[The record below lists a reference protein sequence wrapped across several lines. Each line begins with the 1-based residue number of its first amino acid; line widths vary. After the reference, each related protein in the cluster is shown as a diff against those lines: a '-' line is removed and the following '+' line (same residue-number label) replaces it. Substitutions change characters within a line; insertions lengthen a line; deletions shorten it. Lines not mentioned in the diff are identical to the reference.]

1 MSTPPLGQFFERD
14 WQRADSGAIRYA
26 IIGLGSFATE
36 QVLPSIQ
43 ESEISTNSVLVSGSR
58 DKASRLA
65 KTYNGQALTYDEFHD
80 GQEKESYEA
89 VYIATPNK
97 RHLDFIET
105 AAANGKHIL
114 CEKPLEGTTERAEK
128 AVTICKDAGVN
139 LMTAYRMQTHP
150 MLRELRRLIS
160 NGFFGQPVQIHST
173 FSIVMDELDSWRLDS
188 EQGGGALFDLGI
200 YSVNTLR
207 FLLESNPT
215 AVFGS
220 TYSET
225 AGFEDV
231 DEHISFEMTFP
242 GGISAMCTASFNGF
256 RDDKLV
262 LTGTDGKLLFESPY
276 DDLAPRSLTLEID
289 GERYEISDEETN
301 EIREEFDYFSSCILK
316 EGTPEPDGEDGLTDM
331 RIMAAIYESAA
342 SETRVAL

>member
-1 MSTPPLGQFFERD
+1 MSTPPLGRFFERD
-14 WQRADSGAIRYA
+14 WQLADSGTVRYA

-36 QVLPSIQ
+36 QVLPSIH
-43 ESEISTNSVLVSGSR
+43 ESEVSTVSVLVSSSR
-58 DKASRLA
+58 EKATRFA
-65 KTYNGQALTYDEFHD
+65 ETYNGQALTYDEFHD
-80 GQEKESYEA
+80 GEGKETYDA
-89 VYIATPNK
+89 VYIATPNM

-114 CEKPLEGTTERAEK
+114 CEKPLEGTEARAERA
-128 AVTICKDAGVN
+128 VTLCKDAGVI

-160 NGFFGQPVQIHST
+160 EGFFGQPVQIHST
-173 FSIVMDELDSWRLDS
+173 FSIVMDEPDSWRLDP

-207 FLLESNPT
+207 FLLDSNPT

-225 AGFEDV
+225 AGFEDI

-242 GGISAMCTASFNGF
+242 GGISAMCTASFNAF
-256 RDDKLV
+256 RDDTMV

-276 DDLAPRSLTLEID
+276 DDLAPRSLTLETD
-289 GERYEISDEETN
+289 GERYEISDEKTN
-301 EIREEFDYFSSCILK
+301 EIREEFDYFSSCILT
-316 EGTPEPDGEDGLTDM
+316 EETPAPDGEDGLTDM
-331 RIMAAIYESAA
+331 RIMSAIYESAA
-342 SETRVAL
+342 SETRIAL